1 MDCFKNNSPKYVC
14 ECKHCS
20 LQSGYREKLY
30 NFPSLLHFF
39 LRHIFLKVYFLQCN
53 IFNDDK
59 LLWSQVYSLSIWYEA
74 RHHAIVIIIVI
85 VILLVIIIAVLV
97 VVMEIVIVAIVI
109 SVIVV

>member
-1 MDCFKNNSPKYVC
+1 MYVNVNIV
-14 ECKHCS
+14 HF
-20 LQSGYREKLY
+20 RVATEKDY
-30 NFPSLLHFF
+30 TIFHHSCIFV